1 MMMMMMMMMMMIM
14 VDNDNGYPSQGTN
27 THKSVGV
34 MTGRG
39 SRFVFFLAA
48 QLISIH

>member
-1 MMMMMMMMMMMIM
+1 MMMMIM

-27 THKSVGV
+27 THKSIGL

-39 SRFVFFLAA
+39 SRFVFLSGAIN
-48 QLISIH
+48 QCLLRKI